1 MTKAHFIKAKI
12 RNKDSAITSVLDED
26 GLLHTNPK
34 DMAKAANSFWEKIF
48 AKKSIDQNT
57 KHEVLN
63 SIDTELPPASQILL
77 NQPDH
82 EFLSLEKIKN
92 SIESGSLN
100 KSPGQDGLPNE
111 FYEALIPKHN
121 GSILKFLQDVFIQSK
136 REKDFLPP

>member
-12 RNKDSAITSVLDED
+12 RNKDSAITSVLDGD

-34 DMAKAANSFWEKIF
+34 DMAKAGNCFWEKIF

-63 SIDTELPPASQILL
+63 SIDTALPPASQILL

-82 EFLSLEKIKN
+82 EFPSL
-92 SIESGSLN
+92 
-100 KSPGQDGLPNE
+100 
-111 FYEALIPKHN
+111 
-121 GSILKFLQDVFIQSK
+121 
-136 REKDFLPP
+136 